1 MRSEARSQTFLV
13 QGSPPLFDAN
23 HISFHFSHSL
33 PPLDSFIGEP
43 VSHCVGGCN
52 DDLKRPL
59 IMAIFSGS
67 QTKAS
72 LHHFDLSSAQH
83 LVSKGVYGS
92 SYTPPRPWLECVCS
106 PTRCSR
112 LRAKG
117 QLILR
122 LKVLQIN
129 YCAKLQHPCLQH
141 LTQTKLILALNIA
154 HTFFGPSSLFQS
166 TWLSR
171 GTLLSP
177 PPLPSP
183 PPLFLL
189 SLQACGIRSCVR
201 PHTFTFKSSLPA
213 YSGLR

>member
-1 MRSEARSQTFLV
+1 MGAKPRHHYTTLTCHQLSIWCRRECT
-13 QGSPPLFDAN
+13 SPPTHL
-23 HISFHFSHSL
+23 
-33 PPLDSFIGEP
+33 LDLGWS
-43 VSHCVGGCN
+43 
-52 DDLKRPL
+52 
-59 IMAIFSGS
+59 
-67 QTKAS
+67 
-72 LHHFDLSSAQH
+72 
-83 LVSKGVYGS
+83 
-92 SYTPPRPWLECVCS
+92 VCS
-106 PTRCSR
+106 PTCCSR

-154 HTFFGPSSLFQS
+154 HTFFAPSSLFQS